1 MTVKPDPP
9 PQVEVGRNGLG
20 AAAASSLFQLFAT
33 QALPDGPPF
42 PELFG
47 IFEYQ
52 WSISTSRR
60 GVRDARRL
68 TSTDPPRVM
77 ATNKN
82 QETQCTF
89 FQGGF
94 DADA

>member
-1 MTVKPDPP
+1 M
-9 PQVEVGRNGLG
+9 
-20 AAAASSLFQLFAT
+20 
-33 QALPDGPPF
+33 
-42 PELFG
+42 
-47 IFEYQ
+47 IFD
-52 WSISTSRR
+52 ILA